1 MNTTMT
7 TRNTSSLLVL
17 ALVAIIGLASS
28 CTSPLDTTAPRK
40 ETPITPAE
48 KITPQSYAATF
59 KTAYG
64 NYVVKGLPIIK
75 IDTTTSPMRF
85 WFDITMDAAD
95 TTGLSPLLHSFRM
108 RLDSFPGDGLITI
121 LSKREV
127 ELQAD
132 FGQSWGGLQSY
143 WTDPNSNTASIIV
156 AEHPR
161 ETGKPRTVT
170 ITLFIFLNKD
180 NFYRP
185 APQQQVLGTLTLTI

>member
-1 MNTTMT
+1 MNMNTPY
-7 TRNTSSLLVL
+7 RSSLLVASL
-17 ALVAIIGLASS
+17 LIIMGIVSS

-40 ETPITPAE
+40 ETAVTPAE
-48 KITPQSYAATF
+48 KITPQSYAVSC

-64 NYVVKGLPIIK
+64 SYVIKGLPTIK
-75 IDTTTSPMRF
+75 VDTTTTPMRF
-85 WFDITMDAAD
+85 WFDITMDATD
-95 TTGLSPLLHSFRM
+95 TAGLSPLLHSFRM

-127 ELQAD
+127 QLQAD
-132 FGQSWGGLQSY
+132 FGPSWGGLQSY

-161 ETGKPRTVT
+161 EAGKPRTVT

-180 NFYRP
+180 SFYRP
-185 APQQQVLGTLTLTI
+185 APQQQVLGTVTLTI

>member
-1 MNTTMT
+1 MNTTSISS
-7 TRNTSSLLVL
+7 TSLIVISLIAWIV
-17 ALVAIIGLASS
+17 SS

-48 KITPQSYAATF
+48 KITPQSYDVAC

-64 NYVVKGLPIIK
+64 NYVIKGLPIIK
-75 IDTTTSPMRF
+75 IDTTTSHMRF
-85 WFDITMDAAD
+85 WFDITMDATD
-95 TTGLSPLLHSFRM
+95 TAGLSPLLHSFRM

-127 ELQAD
+127 QLQAD
-132 FGQSWGGLQSY
+132 FGPTWGGLQSY

-161 ETGKPRTVT
+161 EAGKPRTVT

-185 APQQQVLGTLTLTI
+185 APQQQVLGTVTLTI

>member
-1 MNTTMT
+1 MKTNTTL
-7 TRNTSSLLVL
+7 NLAASLALLVVL
-17 ALVAIIGLASS
+17 ISA
-28 CTSPLDTTAPRK
+28 CTSPLDTTAPRN

-48 KITPQSYAATF
+48 KITPQSYSVAC

-64 NYVVKGLPIIK
+64 NYVVKGLPTIK
-75 IDTTTSPMRF
+75 IDTTTTPMRF
-85 WFDITMDAAD
+85 WFDFMMDATD
-95 TTGLSPLLHSFRM
+95 TAGLSPLLHSFRV

-121 LSKREV
+121 LSNREV
-127 ELQAD
+127 QLQAD
-132 FGQSWGGLQSY
+132 FGPSWGGLQSY

-161 ETGKPRTVT
+161 EAGKPRTVT

-185 APQQQVLGTLTLTI
+185 APQQQVLGTVTLTI

>member
-1 MNTTMT
+1 MT
-7 TRNTSSLLVL
+7 TRYTSSLLVA
-17 ALVAIIGLASS
+17 ALVTIMGLASS

-75 IDTTTSPMRF
+75 VDTTTSPMRF
-85 WFDITMDAAD
+85 WFDVTMDATD
-95 TTGLSPLLHSFRM
+95 TTGLSPLLHSFRV

-121 LSKREV
+121 LSQREV
-127 ELQAD
+127 QLQAD
-132 FGQSWGGLQSY
+132 FGPSWGGLQSY

-161 ETGKPRTVT
+161 EAGKPRTVT

>member
-1 MNTTMT
+1 MT
-7 TRNTSSLLVL
+7 IRCFNSLLQIGL
-17 ALVAIIGLASS
+17 AITMCLASS

-48 KITPQSYAATF
+48 KITPQSYSATC

-75 IDTTTSPMRF
+75 VDTTTSPMRF

-95 TTGLSPLLHSFRM
+95 TTGLSPVLHSFRM

-121 LSKREV
+121 LSQREV
-127 ELQAD
+127 QLQAD
-132 FGQSWGGLQSY
+132 FGPSWGGLQSY

-185 APQQQVLGTLTLTI
+185 APQQQVLGTVTLTI